1 MNPDHFGQEEACP
14 LLAKEKRNTLYE
26 DKAELLKGRRP
37 EKLKHFLLIF
47 IVIST
52 IFFFLRI
59 KEQEDKVMF
68 QGRAG
73 EEREDLIGD
82 NEEIR
87 KEETASEAEKS
98 TENQFTVEKSS
109 TDHFTAETS
118 NIDHFTAETSNIDYF
133 TAETSSTN
141 HFTAEKSSAEVPCS
155 ETNKISDKVNIN
167 TASLEELQ
175 SLKGVGPATAKN
187 IILYRE
193 EYGAFSDIEEIMNVK
208 RIGEK
213 TFAKIK
219 DFITVE

>member
-1 MNPDHFGQEEACP
+1 MNPDYFGQEEACP
-14 LLAKEKRNTLYE
+14 LSAKEKRNTLYE

-59 KEQEDKVMF
+59 KEREDKVMF

-87 KEETASEAEKS
+87 KEETAPEAEK
-98 TENQFTVEKSS
+98 
-109 TDHFTAETS
+109 A
-118 NIDHFTAETSNIDYF
+118 
-133 TAETSSTN
+133 
-141 HFTAEKSSAEVPCS
+141 SAEVPCS

>member
-73 EEREDLIGD
+73 EEREDLIED

-87 KEETASEAEKS
+87 KEETAPEAEKS

-109 TDHFTAETS
+109 TDHFTAEK
-118 NIDHFTAETSNIDYF
+118 
-133 TAETSSTN
+133 SSTN
-141 HFTAEKSSAEVPCS
+141 HFTAEKSTAEVPSS
-155 ETNKISDKVNIN
+155 EMNKISDKVNIN

>member
-14 LLAKEKRNTLYE
+14 LLAKEKRNTIYE

-73 EEREDLIGD
+73 EERKDLIED

-87 KEETASEAEKS
+87 KEETAPEAEKS

-118 NIDHFTAETSNIDYF
+118 NID
-133 TAETSSTN
+133 

>member
-1 MNPDHFGQEEACP
+1 MNPDYFGQEEACP
-14 LLAKEKRNTLYE
+14 LSAKEKRNTLYE

-73 EEREDLIGD
+73 EERKDLIGD

-87 KEETASEAEKS
+87 KDETAHEAEKS
-98 TENQFTVEKSS
+98 TENQFTVEKST

-118 NIDHFTAETSNIDYF
+118 NIDHF

>member
-1 MNPDHFGQEEACP
+1 MNPDYFGQEEACP
-14 LLAKEKRNTLYE
+14 LSAKEKRNTLYE

-37 EKLKHFLLIF
+37 KKLKHFLLIF

-87 KEETASEAEKS
+87 KEETAPEAEKS

-118 NIDHFTAETSNIDYF
+118 NIDHFTAEK
-133 TAETSSTN
+133 SSTN

>member
-87 KEETASEAEKS
+87 KEETAPEAEKS

-109 TDHFTAETS
+109 TDHFTAEKS
-118 NIDHFTAETSNIDYF
+118 NIDHF

>member
-1 MNPDHFGQEEACP
+1 MNPDYFGQEEACP
-14 LLAKEKRNTLYE
+14 LSAKEKRNTLYE

-87 KEETASEAEKS
+87 KEETAPEAEKS

-109 TDHFTAETS
+109 TDHFTAEKS
-118 NIDHFTAETSNIDYF
+118 NIDHF

>member
-1 MNPDHFGQEEACP
+1 MNPDYFGQEEACP
-14 LLAKEKRNTLYE
+14 LSAKEKRNTLYE

-73 EEREDLIGD
+73 EERKDLIGD

-87 KEETASEAEKS
+87 KEGTALEAEKS

-109 TDHFTAETS
+109 TDYFKAETS
-118 NIDHFTAETSNIDYF
+118 NIDHF

>member
-73 EEREDLIGD
+73 EERKDLIED

-87 KEETASEAEKS
+87 KEETAPEAEKS

-109 TDHFTAETS
+109 TDHFTAEK
-118 NIDHFTAETSNIDYF
+118 
-133 TAETSSTN
+133 SSTN

>member
-14 LLAKEKRNTLYE
+14 LSAKEKRNTLYE

-118 NIDHFTAETSNIDYF
+118 NIDHFTAETSNID
-133 TAETSSTN
+133 
-141 HFTAEKSSAEVPCS
+141 HFTAEKSSAEVPSS

>member
-1 MNPDHFGQEEACP
+1 MNPDYFGQEEACP
-14 LLAKEKRNTLYE
+14 LSAKEKRNTLYE

-73 EEREDLIGD
+73 EERKDLIGD

-87 KEETASEAEKS
+87 KEETAPEAEKS

-118 NIDHFTAETSNIDYF
+118 NIDHF

>member
-87 KEETASEAEKS
+87 KEETAPKAEKS

-118 NIDHFTAETSNIDYF
+118 NIDHFTAK
-133 TAETSSTN
+133 TSSTN
-141 HFTAEKSSAEVPCS
+141 HFTAAKSSAEVPCS

>member
-73 EEREDLIGD
+73 EERKDLIGD

-87 KEETASEAEKS
+87 KEGTAPEAEKF

-109 TDHFTAETS
+109 TDHFKAETS
-118 NIDHFTAETSNIDYF
+118 NTDHF

-141 HFTAEKSSAEVPCS
+141 HFTAEKSSEEVPCS

>member
-14 LLAKEKRNTLYE
+14 LSAKEKRNTLYE
-26 DKAELLKGRRP
+26 DKTELLKGRRP

-87 KEETASEAEKS
+87 KEETAPEAEKS

-118 NIDHFTAETSNIDYF
+118 NIDHFTAETS
-133 TAETSSTN
+133 STN
-141 HFTAEKSSAEVPCS
+141 HFTAEKTSAEVPCS

-175 SLKGVGPATAKN
+175 SLKGIGPATAKN

>member
-73 EEREDLIGD
+73 EERKDLIGD

-87 KEETASEAEKS
+87 KEETAPEAEKS

-118 NIDHFTAETSNIDYF
+118 NIDHFTAETS
-133 TAETSSTN
+133 STN
-141 HFTAEKSSAEVPCS
+141 HFTAEKSSEEVPCS

-167 TASLEELQ
+167 TASLEEIQ

>member
-87 KEETASEAEKS
+87 KERTAPEAEKS

-109 TDHFTAETS
+109 TDHFKAETS
-118 NIDHFTAETSNIDYF
+118 NTDHF

>member
-1 MNPDHFGQEEACP
+1 
-14 LLAKEKRNTLYE
+14 
-26 DKAELLKGRRP
+26 
-37 EKLKHFLLIF
+37 
-47 IVIST
+47 
-52 IFFFLRI
+52 
-59 KEQEDKVMF
+59 MF

-118 NIDHFTAETSNIDYF
+118 NIDHF

>member
-73 EEREDLIGD
+73 EERKDLIGD

-87 KEETASEAEKS
+87 KEETAPEAEKS
-98 TENQFTVEKSS
+98 TEN
-109 TDHFTAETS
+109 HFTAETS
-118 NIDHFTAETSNIDYF
+118 NIDHFTAETS
-133 TAETSSTN
+133 STN
-141 HFTAEKSSAEVPCS
+141 HFTAEKSSEEVPCS

>member
-14 LLAKEKRNTLYE
+14 LLAKEKRNPLYE

-73 EEREDLIGD
+73 EERKDLIGD

-87 KEETASEAEKS
+87 KEETAPEAEKS

-118 NIDHFTAETSNIDYF
+118 NIDHFTAETS
-133 TAETSSTN
+133 STN
-141 HFTAEKSSAEVPCS
+141 HFTAEKSSEEVPCS